1 MLLSVGTCALVF
13 LYKTHHDWKKHNQS
27 QMGKEKSALLR
38 FIEVSHDHHSSERNL
53 RNCAEKPEKVRTLTG
68 FEPVT
73 SRYRCDA
80 VTN

>member
-38 FIEVSHDHHSSERNL
+38 FMIRARFFRKTRKRIIYPRSLGSRSNKGTEESFPRVDSS
-53 RNCAEKPEKVRTLTG
+53 NC
-68 FEPVT
+68 
-73 SRYRCDA
+73 
-80 VTN
+80 